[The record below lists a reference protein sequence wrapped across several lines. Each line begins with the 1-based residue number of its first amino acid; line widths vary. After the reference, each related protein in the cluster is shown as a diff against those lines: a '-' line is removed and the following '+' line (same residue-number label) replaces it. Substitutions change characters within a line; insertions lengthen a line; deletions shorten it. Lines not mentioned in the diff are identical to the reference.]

1 MAALNASP
9 SPNES
14 KVGTSRTAG
23 ALLDSE
29 EGVPPSETSPPAVQ
43 EASSKDKSRKAA
55 NLVGFV
61 FMIVSLSHY
70 AARI

>member
-29 EGVPPSETSPPAVQ
+29 EGGTAIGDFTARRARGERQRQKQ
-43 EASSKDKSRKAA
+43 ESGEFGRFCFHDCFPFP
-55 NLVGFV
+55 LCG
-61 FMIVSLSHY
+61 
-70 AARI
+70 